1 MEGLLSCLLGKL
13 EVGYTHYHLRQELD
27 GHPYAD
33 TLYAVVDVLRG
44 YGIKSLGIRNEER
57 NLHALSVPSVA
68 VLRVQEETLLTV
80 VTDIQTDSVDYYIY
94 NKAVHAVPQDFCHAW
109 TGEAV
114 VLTDA
119 AQAHEPSYGWNF
131 IVGLIAFAERVCLSA
146 LPLLVILAGLFV
158 NFSRLSVHHAICLF
172 LNTIGATASFVMIR
186 KRTNQTGMIV
196 HRLCT
201 LSGND
206 ACKRTSS
213 LHVPL
218 FDYLPLDIIGLGYF
232 TAHAIQCVLVPQALS
247 SALWVSLAT
256 LPASFACIVILI
268 RRRLPCTFCIV
279 VQLALWANFINE
291 SHFMRHRF
299 PTFDTFVLILYSA
312 LIFFLICMIHLRLM
326 YEDERDRAN
335 RTLAGYRRFK
345 TDHEVLQ
352 NKLWQGIQADTD
364 MGESSIVFGNREA
377 RTRIT
382 IITNPFCEACAQTHR
397 EVESLLARCDGGISI
412 QYIFVSRDEAGW
424 QACRFLIS
432 TYKTCGEVEF
442 RNILNQWF
450 KYGRF
455 RSRAF
460 MKQRGVSI
468 DEREADEILQTH
480 AAWRRR
486 YDVNFTPCTFI
497 DGYRLPP
504 EYDFEDIE
512 HLYKKT

>member
-1 MEGLLSCLLGKL
+1 MEGLLSCLLAKL
-13 EVGYTHYHLRQELD
+13 EVRYTHYHLRQTLAA
-27 GHPYAD
+27 HPYAD

-44 YGIKSLGIRNEER
+44 YGIKALGIRNEER
-57 NLHALSVPSVA
+57 DLHALSVPSVI
-68 VLRVQEETLLTV
+68 VLRAQEETLFTV
-80 VTDIQTDSVDYYIY
+80 VTDIQTDSIEYYIY
-94 NKAVHAVPQDFCHAW
+94 NKVAHAVPLDFCNAW

-119 AQAHEPSYGWNF
+119 SRAHEPSYEWNF

-146 LPLLVILAGLFV
+146 LPFLVILAGLFA
-158 NFSRLSVHHAICLF
+158 NFSRLSVHHAICLL
-172 LNTIGATASFVMIR
+172 LNAIGATASFVMIQ
-186 KRTNQTGMIV
+186 KRRNRVGRLAR
-196 HRLCT
+196 RLCT
-201 LSGND
+201 LSGDD
-206 ACKRTSS
+206 ACKRTIS
-213 LHVPL
+213 LHVPPL
-218 FDYLPLDIIGLGYF
+218 DYLPLDVIGLGYF
-232 TAHAIQCVLVPQALS
+232 TAHAVQCVLLPQTLS
-247 SALWVSLAT
+247 SAFWISLAT
-256 LPASFACIVILI
+256 LLPSFACIIVLI

-279 VQLALWANFINE
+279 VQLALWSNFINE
-291 SHFMRHRF
+291 SQYVWHTHLS
-299 PTFDTFVLILYSA
+299 FDAPFLILYGTMI
-312 LIFFLICMIHLRLM
+312 LFLICLLHLRLM

-335 RTLAGYRRFK
+335 RTLAQYRRLK
-345 TDHEVLQ
+345 TEPDVSLM
-352 NKLWQGIQADTD
+352 KLRQGVQADTD
-364 MGESSIVFGNREA
+364 MGKYSIVFGNHEA

-382 IITNPFCEACAQTHR
+382 IVTNPFCEACAQTHR
-397 EVESLLARCDGGISI
+397 EVENLLARCDSGISI
-412 QYIFVSRDEAGW
+412 QYIFVSRDETGW

-442 RNILNQWF
+442 RNILDQWF

-455 RSRAF
+455 RSKAF

-512 HLYKKT
+512 HLYKKP

>member
-1 MEGLLSCLLGKL
+1 MEGLLSCLLAKL
-13 EVGYTHYHLRQELD
+13 EVRYTHYHLRQTLAA
-27 GHPYAD
+27 HPYAD

-57 NLHALSVPSVA
+57 DLHALSVPSVA
-68 VLRVQEETLLTV
+68 VLRVQEKALFTV
-80 VTDIQTDSVDYYIY
+80 VTDIQTDSIEYYIY
-94 NKAVHAVPQDFCHAW
+94 NKVAHAAPRDFCHAW

-114 VLTDA
+114 VLSDA
-119 AQAHEPSYGWNF
+119 SQAREPGYGWNL
-131 IVGLIAFAERVCLSA
+131 IVGLIAFAERVCLSV
-146 LPLLVILAGLFV
+146 LPLLVILAGLFA

-172 LNTIGATASFVMIR
+172 LNTIGAAASFVMIR

-232 TAHAIQCVLVPQALS
+232 TAHAIQCVLMPQALS
-247 SALWVSLAT
+247 SALWITVAT
-256 LPASFACIVILI
+256 LPASIACIIVLL
-268 RRRLPCTFCIV
+268 RLRLPCTFCIV
-279 VQLALWANFINE
+279 VQFALWSNFVNE
-291 SHFMRHRF
+291 FHFVWRTH
-299 PTFDTFVLILYSA
+299 PAFDAPALIIYGT
-312 LIFFLICMIHLRLM
+312 LIFFLICLLHLRLM

-335 RTLAGYRRFK
+335 RTLAQYRRLK
-345 TDHEVLQ
+345 TEPDVSLM
-352 NKLWQGIQADTD
+352 KLRQGVQADTD
-364 MGESSIVFGNREA
+364 MGKYSIVFGNHEA

-382 IITNPFCEACAQTHR
+382 IVTNPFCEACAQTHR
-397 EVESLLARCDGGISI
+397 EVESLLARCDSGISI
-412 QYIFVSRDEAGW
+412 QYIFVSRDEIGK

-432 TYKTCGEVEF
+432 AYKSCSKAQY
-442 RNILNQWF
+442 RDILDQWF

-455 RSRAF
+455 GGDAF
-460 MKQRGVSI
+460 MKRSGVYV
-468 DEREADEILQTH
+468 DERMADEILQTH

-512 HLYKKT
+512 HLYKKP

>member
-1 MEGLLSCLLGKL
+1 MEGLLSCLLAKL
-13 EVGYTHYHLRQELD
+13 EVGYTHYHLRQKLSA
-27 GHPYAD
+27 HPYAD

-57 NLHALSVPSVA
+57 DLHALSVPSVA
-68 VLRVQEETLLTV
+68 VLRVQEETLFTV
-80 VTDIQTDSVDYYIY
+80 VTDIQTDSIEYYIY
-94 NKAVHAVPQDFCHAW
+94 NKVAHAAPRDFCHAW

-114 VLTDA
+114 VLSDA
-119 AQAHEPSYGWNF
+119 SQAREPGYGWNL
-131 IVGLIAFAERVCLSA
+131 IVGLIAFAERVCLSV
-146 LPLLVILAGLFV
+146 LPLLVILAGLFA

-172 LNTIGATASFVMIR
+172 LNTIGAAASFVMIR

-232 TAHAIQCVLVPQALS
+232 TAHAIQCVLMPQALS
-247 SALWVSLAT
+247 SALWITIAT
-256 LPASFACIVILI
+256 LPASIACIIVLL
-268 RRRLPCTFCIV
+268 RLRLPCTFCIV
-279 VQLALWANFINE
+279 VQFALWSNFVNE
-291 SHFMRHRF
+291 FHFVWRTH
-299 PTFDTFVLILYSA
+299 PAFDAPALIIYGT

-335 RTLAGYRRFK
+335 RTLAQYRRLK
-345 TDHEVLQ
+345 ADPEILQ
-352 NKLWQGIQADTD
+352 ARIRQSIQADTD
-364 MGESSIVFGNREA
+364 MGESSIVFGDHEA

-397 EVESLLARCDGGISI
+397 EVESLLARRDSGISI
-412 QYIFVSRDEAGW
+412 QYIFVSRDETGW

-442 RNILNQWF
+442 RNILDQWF

-455 RSRAF
+455 RSKAF

-512 HLYKKT
+512 HLYKKP